1 MAYQLTTRAKS
12 LLNRTNIEPNV
23 VFCIDGYEF
32 CFGAQITGVYAFIGQ
47 PGLEIGNFIIGGLAP
62 DPSVLDYISL
72 DGTTTNITQQLDSDK
87 GGSSSTQTMKIRVVD
102 FEQTVTKLISPGYD
116 VDDVLYRDCTIYLG
130 FKDGAFPEDYIDLF
144 VGKIQMIESGAGFV
158 EFTIAHPE
166 DLKRSEVYPLIETEL
181 DGRADYKS
189 VKVQNLFYTQRGD
202 VDGTVE
208 IRYLQSPFIG
218 DTAVVSTS
226 GNLITVEIESS
237 VTKHKTIKKAIE
249 GSLDASLLVTVK
261 ADGDQNAVA
270 LAQGIT
276 PLSVPDTLKLKSVDG
291 LLTSNTPLVRTFVR
305 VDDEIIEYTGI
316 DTGTNELLGCTRAA
330 LTSFGSVHEDE
341 ASVSS
346 MYMIGDGTADSNAID
361 LALRIMISGSGDYV
375 AEQGGIQFYN
385 FGEMENYPNGLLV
398 TGVDLVREKNIRVG
412 DTISITGSMIP
423 GNNVSDTIEDI
434 EVIDLGTII
443 YVSGASFTVESESPA
458 VISISS
464 QYDVL
469 PDGIGMSPKQVDI
482 ERFLELKKKFPS
494 MLPTLQVYLRE
505 TMNVKD
511 FIQKELFIPSGMY
524 ALPRKGKASAGILA
538 PPLYES
544 ESKILTLDNLK
555 DPQKIK
561 TSRSV
566 NKYFYN
572 AVVTKYNEDS
582 VEADKYLNQNIVL
595 SALSTARVKAPTRP
609 LTVIARGVRPSGVNE
624 EIIRRNS
631 KRYLDRY
638 QFGAEWIPV
647 EPDFKTGFG
656 VEIGDSIVFGE
667 PALQVSDSSTGTRDF
682 RPRVFE
688 VVNKDFD
695 WRAGRVRL
703 QIVDTNYSTGVRYGT
718 WAPASQIVEKVG
730 PNQIK
735 LEPSFGAESEA
746 DKWTPYLNR
755 TVRIRSEDFSESQ
768 NVKLVSFD
776 PADPLIA
783 TVSPAIQFSGTP
795 TVIIN
800 SLSSA
805 SAGTSM
811 VTLWGAGLASYT
823 IGAELMRASPLQRFT
838 MIGSEIS
845 TVSFVYNKSAGGP
858 IPASAYYE
866 ALIYRLSGNLLQTM
880 TASPNPANTNTPVA
894 VSDPIQVL
902 SVASGTNKT
911 ITFNFGPMS
920 LVDGADYAIAFR
932 LRMLSADVDFD
943 TAAATRIELQYI
955 AGRSS
960 TPSILRNY
968 GNFYISQAFSAVG
981 SYPYLKM
988 KAEGGEVFD
997 FSSAILDVP
1006 NYDELNT
1013 SNDALYKALHP
1024 FWNCSAEVTIGVS
1037 DVAFEVSAGDLPKFF
1052 VGATIR
1058 VFATDYSQDSKEI
1071 QLRVKEIAGSV
1082 ITLNASMGF
1091 YPLPGYRVELI
1102 GFASDQGTPYV
1113 WV

>member
-62 DPSVLDYISL
+62 DPRVLDYISL

-189 VKVQNLFYTQRGD
+189 AKIQNLFYTQRGD

-291 LLTSNTPLVRTFVR
+291 LLTSSTPLVRTFVR

-423 GNNVSDTIEDI
+423 GNNVSDTIEEI

-609 LTVIARGVRPSGVNE
+609 LTVIARGVRPGGVNE

-667 PALQVSDSSTGTRDF
+667 PALQVSDTSSGTRDF

-718 WAPASQIVEKVG
+718 WAPASNIVEKVSST
-730 PNQIK
+730 QIK
-735 LEPSFGAESEA
+735 LEPSFGSESEA
-746 DKWTPYLNR
+746 DKWSPYLNR
-755 TVRIRSEDFSESQ
+755 TVRIRSDDFSQSQ

-783 TVSPAIQFSGTP
+783 TVSPAITLSGSP
-795 TVIIN
+795 AVVID
-800 SLSSA
+800 SLSSP
-805 SAGTSM
+805 SSDTHQINIGTS
-811 VTLWGAGLASYT
+811 GIAAYE
-823 IGAELMRASPLQRFT
+823 IGSETVVCSPLQRFT

-845 TVSFVYNKSAGGP
+845 TVSFVYNKTVEGTVPG
-858 IPASAYYE
+858 SAYYE
-866 ALIYRLSGNLLQTM
+866 AVIYKLAGNLLETMTDSPDVANTNSPVAISDPIVASAISYGTDQTM
-880 TASPNPANTNTPVA
+880 TFSFPT
-894 VSDPIQVL
+894 
-902 SVASGTNKT
+902 
-911 ITFNFGPMS
+911 MS
-920 LVDGADYAIAFR
+920 LVDGDEYAIGLRIRMASVDLAYATSIGTR
-932 LRMLSADVDFD
+932 LF
-943 TAAATRIELQYI
+943 LQYI
-955 AGRSS
+955 TGR
-960 TPSILRNY
+960 TNQPAILKNVGNY
-968 GNFYISQAFSAVG
+968 YLSAPFAAPA
-981 SYPYLKM
+981 SYPYFKM
-988 KAEGGEVFD
+988 KAEGGQAFD

-1006 NYDELNT
+1006 NYDELNA
-1013 SNDALYKALHP
+1013 SNDSLYKALHP

-1058 VFATDYSQDSKEI
+1058 VFASDYSQDSKEI
-1071 QLRVKEIAGSV
+1071 QLRVKEISGSV

-1091 YPLPGYRVELI
+1091 APSAGYRVELI

>member
-23 VFCIDGYEF
+23 VLCIDGYQF
-32 CFGAQITGVYAFIGQ
+32 CFGAQVTGVYAFIGQ
-47 PGLEIGNFIIGGLAP
+47 PGLEIGNFTIGGLAP
-62 DPSVLDYISL
+62 DPDVLDYISL

-102 FEQTVTKLISPGYD
+102 FDQTVTKLISPGYD

-130 FKDGAFPEDYIDLF
+130 FKDGAFPDDYIDLF

-189 VKVQNLFYTQRGD
+189 AKIQNLFYTQRGD
-202 VDGTVE
+202 VSGTVE
-208 IRYLQSPFIG
+208 IRYLQTPFIG
-218 DTAVVSTS
+218 DVANVSTS
-226 GNLITVEIESS
+226 GNLITVQIESA

-249 GSLDASLLVTVK
+249 ASVDASLLVTVK
-261 ADGDQNAVA
+261 SDGDQNAVA
-270 LAQGIT
+270 LAQAIT
-276 PLSVPDTLKLKSVDG
+276 PLSVPDTLKLKSVEG
-291 LLTSNTPLVRTFVR
+291 LLVSQTPLVRTFVR
-305 VDDEIIEYTGI
+305 VDDEIIEYTAI
-316 DTGTNELLGCTRAA
+316 DTGSNELLNCTRAA

-361 LALRIMISGSGDYV
+361 LALQIMMSNPEQAVVEAQGDL
-375 AEQGGIQFYN
+375 QFYN
-385 FGEMENYPNGLLV
+385 FGGLDNYPNGLLV
-398 TGVDLVREKNIRVG
+398 TGVDLVREKNVQIG
-412 DTISITGSMIP
+412 DTATIYDSGIP
-423 GNNVSDTIEDI
+423 GNNVNAPIEDI
-434 EVIDLGTII
+434 EVIDLGTILYI
-443 YVSGASFTVESESPA
+443 EGASFTTEPSSPA
-458 VISISS
+458 KLDIAS
-464 QYDVL
+464 QYNVL

-482 ERFLELKKKFPS
+482 ARFLELKKKFPS
-494 MLPTLQVYLRE
+494 MLPTLQIYLRD

-524 ALPRKGKASAGILA
+524 ALPRKGKSSVGILA

-544 ESKILTLDNLK
+544 DSKILTLDNLK

-582 VEADKYLNQNIVL
+582 VQADKYLNQNIVL
-595 SALSTARVKAPTRP
+595 SALSTSRVKAPTRP
-609 LTVIARGVRPSGVNE
+609 LTVIARGVRPGGVNE

-667 PALQVSDSSTGTRDF
+667 PALQVSDTSSGTRDF

-718 WAPASQIVEKVG
+718 WAPASNIVEKVG

-735 LEPSFGAESEA
+735 ITPSFGSESEA
-746 DKWTPYLNR
+746 DKWAPYLNR
-755 TVRIRSEDFSESQ
+755 TVRIRSDDFSSSQ
-768 NVKLVSFD
+768 NVKLVSFGAGD
-776 PADPLIA
+776 SLIA
-783 TVSPAIQFSGTP
+783 TVSPAITEPDLTGF
-795 TVIIN
+795 I
-800 SLSSA
+800 
-805 SAGTSM
+805 M
-811 VTLWGAGLASYT
+811 
-823 IGAELMRASPLQRFT
+823 
-838 MIGSEIS
+838 
-845 TVSFVYNKSAGGP
+845 
-858 IPASAYYE
+858 
-866 ALIYRLSGNLLQTM
+866 
-880 TASPNPANTNTPVA
+880 
-894 VSDPIQVL
+894 
-902 SVASGTNKT
+902 
-911 ITFNFGPMS
+911 
-920 LVDGADYAIAFR
+920 
-932 LRMLSADVDFD
+932 
-943 TAAATRIELQYI
+943 
-955 AGRSS
+955 
-960 TPSILRNY
+960 
-968 GNFYISQAFSAVG
+968 
-981 SYPYLKM
+981 
-988 KAEGGEVFD
+988 
-997 FSSAILDVP
+997 DVP
-1006 NYDELNT
+1006 NYDDLNLT
-1013 SNDALYKALHP
+1013 NDAIYKSLYA
-1024 FWNCSAEVTIGVS
+1024 FWNCSAEVSATVNEEE
-1037 DVAFEVSAGDLPKFF
+1037 FEVSAGDLPKFF

-1058 VFATDYSQDSKEI
+1058 VFAPDYSQDTKEI
-1071 QLRVKEIAGSV
+1071 QLRVKEIVGNTIV
-1082 ITLNASMGF
+1082 LNSSMGF
-1091 YPLPGYRVELI
+1091 FPLPGYRVELI
-1102 GFASDQGTPYV
+1102 GFASDDGTPYV